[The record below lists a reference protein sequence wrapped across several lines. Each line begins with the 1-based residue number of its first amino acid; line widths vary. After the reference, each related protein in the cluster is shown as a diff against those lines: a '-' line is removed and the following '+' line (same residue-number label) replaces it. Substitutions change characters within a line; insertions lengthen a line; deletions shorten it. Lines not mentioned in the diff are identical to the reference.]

1 MARVCVFDVNETL
14 LDLRALDA
22 HFARVFGDAGVRQVW
37 FAQMIQSALVATVT
51 NAYSDFGTTGGAALD
66 MIAARRGIALASA
79 DRAQILGGMRTLP
92 AHPEVAES
100 LARLQHAGLRLATLT
115 NSTLAVATEQLTHAG
130 LADFFEQ
137 ILSAD
142 MVQRLKPA
150 PEPT

>member
-14 LDLRALDA
+14 LDLKALDA

-51 NAYSDFGTTGGAALD
+51 DAYANFGTIGGAALD
-66 MIAARRGIALASA
+66 MMAARRGIIVSSA

-100 LARLQHAGLRLATLT
+100 LGRLRSAGLRLASLT
-115 NSTLAVATEQLTHAG
+115 NSTLAVARDQLTHAG
-130 LADFFEQ
+130 LANYFE
-137 ILSAD
+137 
-142 MVQRLKPA
+142 
-150 PEPT
+150 